1 MGELKSGLSRAD
13 LETLIEAINDWETNG
28 SQEYHVMRMVEQ
40 APLPPE
46 DHEAYEFVSNIKDH
60 FRQKKKDIKQALEI
74 RAEKAVFLKAKLM
87 LIRKD
92 IGINQL
98 YEQAASMEDAPLAEE
113 VVETPVRK
121 KRKSAS
127 TVDYGTF
134 PPLSED
140 QDFAT
145 LEAAVFFMK
154 DLGVLNHYTKFLAE
168 RKADAAAAV
177 AEQQGDE
184 GE

>member
-13 LETLIEAINDWETNG
+13 LETLIESINDWEQTGN
-28 SQEYHVMRMVEQ
+28 QEFHVMRMVEQ

-46 DHEAYEFVSNIKDH
+46 DHEAFEFVSNIKEQ
-60 FRQKKKDIKQALEI
+60 FKQKKKDIKMAQEI

-98 YEQAASMEDAPLAEE
+98 YEQAATTEDAPAVEE

-121 KRKSAS
+121 KRKAS
-127 TVDYGTF
+127 TVNYGTF

-154 DLGVLNHYTKFLAE
+154 DLGVLNHYTKFLAQ
-168 RKADAAAAV
+168 RKADAAEAV
-177 AEQQGDE
+177 SESPGNE